1 MSAVPLISALA
12 GRCKA
17 INDLIFL
24 LIMEKIKSETNVDI
38 VFKSFEQ
45 ETTEREGGIEG
56 SPEGEV

>member
-1 MSAVPLISALA
+1 
-12 GRCKA
+12 
-17 INDLIFL
+17 
-24 LIMEKIKSETNVDI
+24 MEKIKSETNVDI